1 MQRRRFTTGVARG
14 WLASAGPQVL
24 LLTAAILVAL
34 AWLKPLD
41 HRARTHIEAGLQRAL
56 ATYAVARTINGVI
69 SVVQETGVSVQ
80 PGGVGMTFSPGQFLD
95 PLNDLVEQISAV
107 MLAVCV
113 SFGIQL
119 MLLHIGGSALVSA
132 VLTAGLVAAGVQ
144 TWRRRPIA
152 RWQWRFLVAMILV
165 RFAVPFAATSAE
177 LTFRFAMADEYG
189 AAQRQ
194 LEGTSSTVAQASPAG
209 TAASQARPQ
218 GGVWEFLKSI
228 PRWGDATPT
237 SKDAEERG
245 RIEQIKARIDG
256 AVEHMLRLVSIFLVQ
271 TVLLPLLFMA
281 LLGKALGAALVPRR
295 VGALP

>member
-1 MQRRRFTTGVARG
+1 MEPKRSLRQA
-14 WLASAGPQVL
+14 VL

-34 AWLKPLD
+34 AWLNPLD
-41 HRARTHIEAGLQRAL
+41 HRARTHIETGLQRAL

-95 PLNDLVEQISAV
+95 PLNDLIEQISTI

-119 MLLHIGGSALVSA
+119 MLLHIGGSTLVSA
-132 VLTAGLVAAGVQ
+132 VLTAGVAAAAIQ
-144 TWRRRPIA
+144 TWRQRPIA
-152 RWQWRFLVAMILV
+152 RWQWRLLVAMILV

-194 LEGTSSTVAQASPAG
+194 LEGTSSTVAQASPTG
-209 TAASQARPQ
+209 TTTETKPQ
-218 GGVWEFLKSI
+218 GIWEFLKSI
-228 PRWGDATPT
+228 PKWGEPTT

-245 RIEQIKARIDG
+245 RIEQIKARIDA
-256 AVEHMLRLVSIFLVQ
+256 AVEHMLRLVAIFLVQ

-281 LLGKALGAALVPRR
+281 LLGKLLGAALVPRR
-295 VGALP
+295 S